1 MSDFTAKE
9 LNEYIEERVKE
20 NVIDSATDFVAE
32 CIKYGIKSNA
42 QTIGVYTENEIM
54 MIISDSEKGTDEIIQ
69 VICKEYNIYEEDCSK
84 LLDSIDVAMKLKDI
98 VELGKNCK
106 KLYDKWGEYK
116 ESGSPEIA
124 SGVMSDVFRVSSSV
138 VGMTDLGIIGNI
150 ISEQLELGAYL
161 LEKGTELTL
170 EYNKRFEEIDA
181 ILEELDEMDRDSLDT
196 DMQDKVNAAL
206 TKGQS
211 IYEIALQKKF
221 YSALYSRY
229 GWIYDG
235 IDTEETKKIKEINSK
250 FNKMSFDS
258 FADKYSKL
266 MEYGEKTDGLSG
278 TGKDKVV
285 GKENDGFGGA
295 KTAQDNK
302 DPLVID
308 LNKNGKYTNSQK
320 EGTHFDF
327 DGEGFAE
334 KTSWIESGDGLLVR
348 DINHNGIID
357 DGSELFGD
365 KTIMS
370 NGKTASNGFE
380 ALADLDSNRDGI
392 IDEKDAAFNE
402 IKVWI
407 DKNNNGIT
415 DEGELFTL
423 KDLDITSIL
432 LNYTSKNFRDN
443 DSTVTGISIVNKGD
457 GSTYTIGN
465 LNFNIYTTDTIS
477 KKNIEIPDEIK
488 NKMPQLYASGNILS
502 LQEAMTVDN
511 ELLVLVNKF
520 INTKDMVQKNTLMDK
535 ILLRWTGCENIVSGS
550 RGGNIDATKLAVIEK
565 FYGTSFVGV
574 NGSNPNQSAS
584 VILNNL
590 YNDINKS
597 FKTKLLLQTDLVQI
611 IELTKINTK
620 RSTGNKRIN
629 YSAVIEY
636 FDKLTELG
644 YADESIIFGYYINY
658 IKNSDLTKDIYDE
671 KQLKQYIRKSQYS
684 NLYMEMLEYK
694 NEYFGNNED
703 NVISASN
710 GNDRIYGGAGNDII
724 YAGTGND
731 SIYGGVGNEI
741 SPADVYAERVENDLI
756 IKYGKTDKVT
766 IKNAY
771 AYKSYVGYGAYFI
784 ENIEFSDGTVWN
796 IEEIGR
802 QASIHIGTEV
812 GDIMNGYESV
822 LGYNQNET
830 FYGGAGDDRI
840 NGGAGNDVIYG
851 ESGNDII
858 DAGSGN
864 DKLYGGV
871 GISPAD
877 VYAERVENDLII
889 KYGKTDKVTI
899 KNAYAYKSYVGYG
912 AYFIENIEFSDGT
925 VWNIE
930 EIGRQASIHRG
941 TEANDVMH
949 SYDDV
954 LGYTRNETFY
964 GGAGNDTIYG
974 GDGNDTYIFGRG
986 DGIDTIVD
994 NTGSNILSFEENIS
1008 IEDLMMTRN
1017 GNNLEVSISDTTDK
1031 IILNDY
1037 FINSSYQNFTAEF
1050 ADGSSLS
1057 QNDFRSIIN
1066 GTYVYESALK
1076 QSELLVQSMAS
1087 TSDNGNVSEMVNITT
1102 QDNNMTDT
1110 QLFVSNQ

>member
-1 MSDFTAKE
+1 
-9 LNEYIEERVKE
+9 
-20 NVIDSATDFVAE
+20 
-32 CIKYGIKSNA
+32 
-42 QTIGVYTENEIM
+42 
-54 MIISDSEKGTDEIIQ
+54 
-69 VICKEYNIYEEDCSK
+69 
-84 LLDSIDVAMKLKDI
+84 
-98 VELGKNCK
+98 
-106 KLYDKWGEYK
+106 
-116 ESGSPEIA
+116 
-124 SGVMSDVFRVSSSV
+124 
-138 VGMTDLGIIGNI
+138 
-150 ISEQLELGAYL
+150 
-161 LEKGTELTL
+161 
-170 EYNKRFEEIDA
+170 
-181 ILEELDEMDRDSLDT
+181 
-196 DMQDKVNAAL
+196 
-206 TKGQS
+206 
-211 IYEIALQKKF
+211 
-221 YSALYSRY
+221 
-229 GWIYDG
+229 
-235 IDTEETKKIKEINSK
+235 
-250 FNKMSFDS
+250 
-258 FADKYSKL
+258 
-266 MEYGEKTDGLSG
+266 
-278 TGKDKVV
+278 
-285 GKENDGFGGA
+285 
-295 KTAQDNK
+295 
-302 DPLVID
+302 
-308 LNKNGKYTNSQK
+308 
-320 EGTHFDF
+320 
-327 DGEGFAE
+327 
-334 KTSWIESGDGLLVR
+334 
-348 DINHNGIID
+348 
-357 DGSELFGD
+357 
-365 KTIMS
+365 MS

-465 LNFNIYTTDTIS
+465 LNFNIDTTDTIS

-731 SIYGGVGNEI
+731 SIYGG
-741 SPADVYAERVENDLI
+741 
-756 IKYGKTDKVT
+756 T
-766 IKNAY
+766 
-771 AYKSYVGYGAYFI
+771 
-784 ENIEFSDGTVWN
+784 
-796 IEEIGR
+796 
-802 QASIHIGTEV
+802 
-812 GDIMNGYESV
+812 
-822 LGYNQNET
+822 
-830 FYGGAGDDRI
+830 
-840 NGGAGNDVIYG
+840 
-851 ESGNDII
+851 
-858 DAGSGN
+858 
-864 DKLYGGV
+864 
-871 GISPAD
+871 
-877 VYAERVENDLII
+877 
-889 KYGKTDKVTI
+889 
-899 KNAYAYKSYVGYG
+899 
-912 AYFIENIEFSDGT
+912 
-925 VWNIE
+925 
-930 EIGRQASIHRG
+930 
-941 TEANDVMH
+941 
-949 SYDDV
+949 
-954 LGYTRNETFY
+954 
-964 GGAGNDTIYG
+964 GNDTL
-974 GDGNDTYIFGRG
+974 
-986 DGIDTIVD
+986 
-994 NTGSNILSFEENIS
+994 GS
-1008 IEDLMMTRN
+1008 
-1017 GNNLEVSISDTTDK
+1017 VK
-1031 IILNDY
+1031 
-1037 FINSSYQNFTAEF
+1037 
-1050 ADGSSLS
+1050 
-1057 QNDFRSIIN
+1057 
-1066 GTYVYESALK
+1066 
-1076 QSELLVQSMAS
+1076 
-1087 TSDNGNVSEMVNITT
+1087 
-1102 QDNNMTDT
+1102 
-1110 QLFVSNQ
+1110 